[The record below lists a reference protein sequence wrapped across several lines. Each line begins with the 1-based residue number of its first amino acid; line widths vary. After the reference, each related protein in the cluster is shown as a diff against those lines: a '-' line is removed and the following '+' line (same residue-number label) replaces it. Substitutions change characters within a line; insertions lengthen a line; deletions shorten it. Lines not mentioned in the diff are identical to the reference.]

1 MAMAD
6 LELAIGE
13 VGGPS
18 LRADLLTPRVTVEP
32 GQPVAVSLQVLN
44 TTDTIETVRCS
55 LIGIVPDRLE
65 QTPGDVTL
73 FPGES
78 TRITLDLWFY
88 PTLPAGRHDIFVA
101 VRTGSGEHSTEVPLR
116 IDVNPVVSASL
127 VVEPPLV
134 FAGRKGTFEARG
146 VNTGNVPLALL
157 VRAMDADRVL
167 DLEVAKPSWR
177 LRLDGSESTRIV
189 AKHKRPLTGPPVEH
203 TITITAEQDDVFETQ
218 VVRFRQ
224 KAILTPGIITIMT
237 LAMIVAVWAFAMVFG
252 VRAALAPPPPTKA
265 VPETFVTGITGN
277 DLDPTAVGGA
287 FRGTIRAATTAEGL
301 VRVTVEAFDKDDLL
315 VGATATDQDG
325 AFELPA
331 LLPARYRIRIRA
343 DGYADVWWPAATT
356 IRDAMPLLAP
366 AGEVRDG
373 LDVVLVGLPATLGG
387 QVIAGDAPGSG
398 VLVEV
403 VAVDLLEPMEPR
415 TTTTGPDG
423 NWVLDGLPSPATYR
437 ITYRAEGFDAVELT
451 QPVSGGATLAVNTA
465 TLPAAPGTISG
476 QVVNRSGS
484 VLGGV
489 AVVLTRGTLEIATT
503 TPTSG
508 EVGFFELPELPT
520 PATYLVTFTLDGYA
534 SETIAVRLGP
544 GQVRDDLVVVLP
556 EAFGSVSGVL
566 TNATSGAALGGATVT
581 VSGGGLVLQTET
593 LTSGTVGGYRIA
605 GLPVPGSYA
614 VTFDLE
620 GFGRQTIQVDLSR
633 SDPDVSR
640 DVALGVGLGRVVGV
654 VRDGGTGLGNVVV
667 RITDGGG
674 FTLETLTATAPA
686 GSVGSYAFGGLPRG
700 SYTVTATRVGSPSTV
715 VGVLSIDVGSG
726 TGFTLDAQG
735 RPVYALDLDFAAG
748 AP

>member
-1 MAMAD
+1 MSD

-13 VGGPS
+13 VSGPS

-55 LIGIVPDRLE
+55 LIGMIPDRLE

-78 TRITLDLWFY
+78 TRITLDLWF
-88 PTLPAGRHDIFVA
+88 PATLPAGSHDIFVA
-101 VRTGSGEHSTEVPLR
+101 VTTGSGVHATEVPLR
-116 IDVNPVVSASL
+116 IDVTPVVSASL

-134 FAGRKGTFEARG
+134 FAGRKGVFEARG
-146 VNTGNVPLALL
+146 RNTGNVPLALL
-157 VRAMDADRVL
+157 VRAADADRVL
-167 DLEVAKPSWR
+167 DLEVVKPSWR

-189 AKHKRPLTGPPVEH
+189 AKHKRPLTGAPVEH
-203 TITITAEQDDVFETQ
+203 TITITAEQDEIFETQ

-224 KAILTPGIITIMT
+224 KAILTPGIITILT
-237 LAMIVAVWAFAMVFG
+237 LMLIVAVWALAMVFG

-265 VPETFVTGITGN
+265 VPETFAGGITGA
-277 DLDPTAVGGA
+277 DLDPTAVGGS
-287 FRGTIRAATTAEGL
+287 FSGTIVAATTAEGL
-301 VRVTVEAFDKDDLL
+301 ARVTIEAFDQDDLL
-315 VGATATDQDG
+315 VGATATDEDG

-343 DGYADVWWPAATT
+343 EGFNDVWWPSATT

-366 AGEVRDG
+366 PGQVRDG
-373 LDVVLVGLPATLGG
+373 LDVVLVGQPATLGG
-387 QVIAGDAPGSG
+387 QVIAGDSPGAG
-398 VLVEV
+398 VIVEA
-403 VAVDLLEPMEPR
+403 VAVDLLDPLDPLEPL
-415 TTTTGPDG
+415 TTTTDVDG
-423 NWVLDGLPSPATYR
+423 NWVLAALPSPATYR

-451 QPVSGGATLAVNTA
+451 QPVPGGATFAVNTA
-465 TLPAAPGTISG
+465 TLPAAPGTIIG
-476 QVVNRSGS
+476 QVVNRSGTK
-484 VLGGV
+484 LGGV

-520 PATYLVTFTLDGYA
+520 PATYLVTFTLEGYA

-544 GQVRDDLVVVLP
+544 GQVREDLVVVLP
-556 EAFGSVSGVL
+556 DAFGSVSGVL
-566 TNATSGAALGGATVT
+566 TNVTSDAALGGATVT
-581 VSGGGLVLQTET
+581 VSGGGVVLQTET
-593 LTSGTVGGYRIA
+593 LTSGTIGGYRIA
-605 GLPVPGSYA
+605 GLPVPGTYA

-620 GFGRQTIQVDLSR
+620 GFGRQTVEVSLTR
-633 SDPDVSR
+633 SVPSVVR
-640 DVALGVGLGRVVGV
+640 DVAIGIDLARLVGTVS
-654 VRDGGTGLGNVVV
+654 DGATGLGNLLV

-686 GSVGSYAFGGLPRG
+686 AAIGTYAFDALPAG
-700 SYTVTATRVGSPSTV
+700 TYTVTAFRATAPTEV
-715 VGVLSIDVGSG
+715 VGVQTIDVASGSG
-726 TGFTLDAQG
+726 FTVDAQG
-735 RPVYALDLDFAAG
+735 RPVHTLDLDFAG
-748 AP
+748 VS

>member
-1 MAMAD
+1 MAE
-6 LELAIGE
+6 LELALGE
-13 VGGPS
+13 VEGPS
-18 LRADLLTPRVTVEP
+18 LRADLLTPRVTIEP

-101 VRTGSGEHSTEVPLR
+101 VRTGSGEHTTEVPLR

-134 FAGRKGTFEARG
+134 FAGRKGTFDARG

-157 VRAMDADRVL
+157 VRASDADRVL
-167 DLEVAKPSWR
+167 ELEVAKPSWR

-224 KAILTPGIITIMT
+224 KAIFTPGIITIMT
-237 LAMIVAVWAFAMVFG
+237 IAMIVAVWALAMVFG

-265 VPETFVTGITGN
+265 VPETFASGITGA
-277 DLDPTAVGGA
+277 DLDPTAVGGSFA
-287 FRGTIRAATTAEGL
+287 GTIRAATTAEGL
-301 VRVTVEAFDKDDLL
+301 PRVTVEAFDKDAVL
-315 VGATATDQDG
+315 VGATATDEDG

-331 LLPARYRIRIRA
+331 LLPANYRIRIRA
-343 DGYADVWWPAATT
+343 EGYDDVWWPSASSL
-356 IRDAMPLLAP
+356 RDAMPLLAP
-366 AGEVRDG
+366 PGELRDG
-373 LDVVLVGLPATLGG
+373 LDVELVGRPATLGG
-387 QVIAGDAPGSG
+387 QVIAGDAPGPG
-398 VLVEV
+398 VGVELTP
-403 VAVDLLEPMEPR
+403 VDLLEAIEPLTA
-415 TTTTGPDG
+415 TTDDSG
-423 NWVLDGLPSPATYR
+423 NWVVDGLPSPATYR
-437 ITYRAEGFDAVELT
+437 ITYRAEGFDPVELT
-451 QPVSGGATLAVNTA
+451 QPVQGGATIAVNTA
-465 TLPAAPGTISG
+465 TLPAAPGVLTG

-484 VLGGV
+484 SLGGV
-489 AVVLTRGTLEIATT
+489 AVVLTRGTLEVATT

-508 EVGFFELPELPT
+508 EVGFFEIPELPT
-520 PATYLVTFTLDGYA
+520 PATYLLTFTLDGYA

-544 GQVRDDLVVVLP
+544 GETRDDLVVVLP

-566 TNATSGAALGGATVT
+566 TNATSGEPLGGATVT
-581 VSGGGLVLQTET
+581 VSGGGVVLQSET

-633 SDPDVSR
+633 SDPDASR
-640 DVALGVGLGRVVGV
+640 DVALGVGLGRVEGKVT
-654 VRDGGTGLGNVVV
+654 DSGTGLGNVVV
-667 RITDGGG
+667 RITDGGS
-674 FTLETLTATAPA
+674 FSRETLTATAPSA
-686 GSVGSYAFGGLPRG
+686 SIGDYAFGGLPPG
-700 SYTVTATRVGSPSTV
+700 SYTVTATRTGEPTTV
-715 VGVLSIDVGSG
+715 VGTFTVDLESG

-735 RPVYALDLDFAAG
+735 RPVFTLGLDFSAG